1 MFRFISF
8 GSGSSGN
15 CYCIFADCGGL
26 ILDAGIGEREL
37 KRHFDMYGL
46 SFSKIKAILVTHA
59 HADHARSAGSISH
72 KYNLP
77 VYATRETHRG
87 IDDNRV
93 VSRKIHD
100 ASRRY
105 ISVGEPFRID
115 DFEIDAVSVPHDMA
129 GNVGYRIKYG
139 GTTFALITDVGCVT
153 DGIARFISDA
163 NYLVLEANHDVEMLM
178 NGRYPNYLK
187 RRILSEEGH
196 LSNENCGKA
205 LLANA
210 TPGLKKVWLCH
221 LSNDNNTPELAF
233 GTVERV
239 LRSGGIIPGEQFGLE
254 VLKRKEPCGFYELV

>member
-26 ILDAGIGEREL
+26 IIDAGIGEREL
-37 KRHFDMYGL
+37 KKRFDMYGL

-59 HADHARSAGSISH
+59 HADHAKSVGSISH

-87 IDDNRV
+87 IEENRV
-93 VSRKIHD
+93 ISRKIQN

-105 ISVGEPFRID
+105 ITVGEPFGID
-115 DFEIDAVSVPHDMA
+115 DFVIDAVSVPHDMK
-129 GNVGYRIKYG
+129 GNVGYRIKFG
-139 GTTFALITDVGCVT
+139 GTTFVLVTDVGCVT
-153 DGIARFISDA
+153 NDIAQFISSA
-163 NYLVLEANHDVEMLM
+163 NYLVLEANHDIEMLT

-210 TPGLKKVWLCH
+210 TPDLKKVWLCH
-221 LSNDNNTPELAF
+221 LSNDNNTPELALE
-233 GTVERV
+233 TVERV
-239 LRSGGIIPGEQFGLE
+239 LRDGGVIPGENFELE
-254 VLKRKEPCGFYELV
+254 ILKRKEPCGFYELI